1 MLRLV
6 LSIALMAIATSSVS
20 AEETYDDGSYTLFLN
35 AGVGRFSGDYGFEET
50 TTMDVFNLSARWYL
64 AKGEIQVSVPYLRIE
79 GPADIRFIGG
89 QPVAVPGAGGEDLI
103 GTDSGLGDAVLQGE
117 YYLLSGTETRPW
129 VIGLVRVK
137 LPTGSEDKGLGT
149 GATDVEAGVGLIQRY
164 GPLHWLADIGYT
176 WVGSSGGFELQ
187 DVVRAGAGVSA
198 PFGPNERHN
207 AYLYLENRTHLVKGS
222 EDRRS
227 LSVGIGSS
235 LDRAERVRVS
245 GSVFVGLSDTAEDW
259 GVYLT
264 LGRRY

>member
-6 LSIALMAIATSSVS
+6 LLIALATLATSSW
-20 AEETYDDGSYTLFLN
+20 AADEAYDDGSYSMFLN
-35 AGVGRFSGDYGFEET
+35 AGVGRFSGDYELEET

-89 QPVAVPGAGGEDLI
+89 QPVAVPGAGGEGV
-103 GTDSGLGDAVLQGE
+103 GTESGLGDAVLQGE

-129 VIGLVRVK
+129 VIGLLRVK

-176 WVGSSGGFELQ
+176 WVGSSSGFELQ

-222 EDRRS
+222 DDRRS
-227 LSVGIGSS
+227 LSVGVGSS

-259 GVYLT
+259 GAYLT